1 MFGVAYGLS
10 TVLLYRLLSLAG
22 VPAFYDKLLQVPL
35 LKPDCMREAGSLS
48 GRPADSRLQGLATAF
63 WYTPSLANR
72 PRIDDQP
79 TFTARRDVLL

>member
-1 MFGVAYGLS
+1 MTQFIGG
-10 TVLLYRLLSLAG
+10 G
-22 VPAFYDKLLQVPL
+22 CP
-35 LKPDCMREAGSLS
+35 CS

-79 TFTARRDVLL
+79 TFTARLDVLL